1 MQLNLEQHEVEFA
14 GPLKWGFFSMNILE
28 KVLEICDN
36 TEEHFFFLSLT
47 LRIQFVLHV
56 T

>member
-1 MQLNLEQHEVEFA
+1 MQLNLEQHEFEFA

-36 TEEHFFFLSLT
+36 MEEHFFLSLT
-47 LRIQFVLHV
+47 LRIQFVLDV